1 MYNYQSCP
9 VCDNNKFSPYL
20 ATKDYS
26 VSQEEFNISKCDS
39 CGFVFT
45 NPRPE
50 EKDLGKYYKSENYIS
65 HTNTSKGLINR
76 LYKLVRNYTLKTKY
90 SLIQPHVKSGLVL
103 DIGAGSGAFVRVL
116 KDRGVNAIGV
126 EPDEDA
132 RAVAKK
138 DHHVD
143 LKAEEYIGSIP
154 DSSCDAITMWH
165 VLEHVPRLNDRVK
178 QLKSKLS
185 KEGIVVIAVPNHESP
200 DAMYYKK
207 FWAAYDVP
215 RHLYHFDKQSIKALF
230 AKHNLELIE
239 SRPMHFDAFYVS
251 MLSEK
256 FLGSKGFFLRAIFIG
271 LKTLLFT
278 PSSNSSSLT
287 YIFKHKNSN

>member
-9 VCDNNKFSPYL
+9 VCDNNKFSHYL
-20 ATKDYS
+20 DTKDYS
-26 VSQEEFNISKCDS
+26 VSKEEFSISKCDS

-50 EKDLGKYYKSENYIS
+50 EKDLSKYYKSENYIS
-65 HTNTSKGLINR
+65 HTNTSKGLINT
-76 LYKLVRNYTLKTKY
+76 LYKLVRNYTLKTKH
-90 SLIQPHVKSGLVL
+90 SLIKPYMKDGYVL
-103 DIGAGSGAFVRVL
+103 DIGAGTGAFIRVL

-132 RAVAKK
+132 RGTAKK
-138 DHHVD
+138 DHNVD
-143 LKAEEYIGSIP
+143 LKEEGYIDSIP
-154 DSSCDAITMWH
+154 DFSCDVITMWH

-200 DAMYYKK
+200 DAVYYKK

-215 RHLYHFDKQSIKALF
+215 RHLYHFDKQSIKSLF
-230 AKHNLELIE
+230 KKHNLDLVEV
-239 SRPMHFDAFYVS
+239 RPMPFDAFYVS
-251 MLSEK
+251 MLSER
-256 FLGSKGFFLRAIFIG
+256 FLGSKGFLPRAIFQG
-271 LKTLLFT
+271 LKTLLFSPT
-278 PSSNSSSLT
+278 SNSSSLT
-287 YIFKHKNSN
+287 YIFRHENSN